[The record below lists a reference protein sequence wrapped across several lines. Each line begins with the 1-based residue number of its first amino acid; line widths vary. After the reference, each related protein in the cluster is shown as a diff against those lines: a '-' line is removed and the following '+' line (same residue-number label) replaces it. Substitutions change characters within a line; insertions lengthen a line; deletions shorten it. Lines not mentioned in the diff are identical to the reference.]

1 MRLVFALLVS
11 LCFFG
16 FTQYVSACSELLNHD
31 IRLLDSDEKLN
42 LCELTG
48 KSILVVNVASR
59 CGYTNQYSE
68 LQKLYETYSERGLIV
83 LGIPSRDFY
92 QEFRDD
98 SKVSE
103 FCSTEYG
110 VTFPML
116 TTSKVKGSNALPFFK
131 KLAEVSGMEP
141 NWNFNKYL
149 ISKDG
154 LTVEGFRSKV
164 KPSSKELTYKII
176 TDLNS

>member
-1 MRLVFALLVS
+1 MRLILALLIS

-16 FTQYVSACSELLNHD
+16 ITQFVSACSELLDHE

-42 LCELTG
+42 LCDLTG

-59 CGYTNQYSE
+59 CGYTNQYTE
-68 LQKLYETYSERGLIV
+68 LQRLYETYSEKGFIV
-83 LGIPSRDFY
+83 LGVPSRDFY

-103 FCSTEYG
+103 FCST
-110 VTFPML
+110 
-116 TTSKVKGSNALPFFK
+116 LPFFK
-131 KLAEVSGMEP
+131 KLAEASGMEP

-164 KPSSKELTYKII
+164 KPSSEELTYKIT
-176 TDLNS
+176 TDLNI

>member
-1 MRLVFALLVS
+1 MRLILALLIS
-11 LCFFG
+11 LSFFG
-16 FTQYVSACSELLNHD
+16 ITQFVSACSELLDHE

-48 KSILVVNVASR
+48 KSVLVVNVASR
-59 CGYTNQYSE
+59 CGYTNQYTE
-68 LQKLYETYSERGLIV
+68 LQNLYETYSKKGLTV
-83 LGIPSRDFY
+83 LGVPSRDFY

-116 TTSKVKGSNALPFFK
+116 TTSKVKGSKALPFFK
-131 KLAEVSGMEP
+131 ELAEASGMEP

-154 LTVEGFRSKV
+154 FTVEGFRSKV
-164 KPSSKELTYKII
+164 KPSSEELTYKI
-176 TDLNS
+176 TSDLNS

>member
-1 MRLVFALLVS
+1 MRLVLALLIS

-16 FTQYVSACSELLNHD
+16 ITQFVSACSELLDHE

-59 CGYTNQYSE
+59 CGYTNQYTE
-68 LQKLYETYSERGLIV
+68 LQRLYETYSEKGFTV
-83 LGIPSRDFY
+83 LGVPSRDFY

-116 TTSKVKGSNALPFFK
+116 TTSKVKGSKACLLYTSP
-131 KLAEVSGMEP
+131 SP
-141 NWNFNKYL
+141 R
-149 ISKDG
+149 DG
-154 LTVEGFRSKV
+154 LLSRM
-164 KPSSKELTYKII
+164 PSSA
-176 TDLNS
+176 

>member
-1 MRLVFALLVS
+1 MRLVLALLIS

-16 FTQYVSACSELLNHD
+16 ITQFVSACSELLDHE

-59 CGYTNQYSE
+59 CGYTNQYTE
-68 LQKLYETYSERGLIV
+68 LQRLYETYSEKGFIV
-83 LGIPSRDFY
+83 LGVPSRDFY

-116 TTSKVKGSNALPFFK
+116 TTSKVKGFKALPFFK
-131 KLAEVSGMEP
+131 KLAKASGMEP

-154 LTVEGFRSKV
+154 LSVEGFRSKV
-164 KPSSKELTYKII
+164 KPSSEELTYKIT

>member
-1 MRLVFALLVS
+1 MRLVLALIIS

-16 FTQYVSACSELLNHD
+16 ITQFVSACSELLDHE

-48 KSILVVNVASR
+48 KSVLVVNVASR
-59 CGYTNQYSE
+59 CGYTNQYTE
-68 LQKLYETYSERGLIV
+68 LQNLYETYYKEGFIV
-83 LGIPSRDFY
+83 LGVPSRDFY

-131 KLAEVSGMEP
+131 KLV
-141 NWNFNKYL
+141 F
-149 ISKDG
+149 I
-154 LTVEGFRSKV
+154 
-164 KPSSKELTYKII
+164 
-176 TDLNS
+176 

>member
-1 MRLVFALLVS
+1 MFFKNIATANYEKNFFDLQINNINGEIINLSDYKNKVILLVNTAS
-11 LCFFG
+11 YCG
-16 FTQYVSACSELLNHD
+16 FTKQY
-31 IRLLDSDEKLN
+31 
-42 LCELTG
+42 T
-48 KSILVVNVASR
+48 
-59 CGYTNQYSE
+59 E
-68 LQKLYETYSERGLIV
+68 LQRLYETYSEKGFIV
-83 LGIPSRDFY
+83 LGVPSRDFY

-116 TTSKVKGSNALPFFK
+116 TTSKVIGSQALPFFK
-131 KLAEVSGMEP
+131 KLAKASGMEP

-154 LTVEGFRSKV
+154 FTVEGFRSKV
-164 KPSSKELTYKII
+164 KPSSEELTYKI
-176 TDLNS
+176 TSDLNS